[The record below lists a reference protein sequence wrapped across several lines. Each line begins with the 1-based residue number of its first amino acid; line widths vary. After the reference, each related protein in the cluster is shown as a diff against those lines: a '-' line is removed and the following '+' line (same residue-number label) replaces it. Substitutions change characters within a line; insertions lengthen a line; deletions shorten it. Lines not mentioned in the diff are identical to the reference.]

1 MIVKNIRID
10 LIYKNINNIVMVHDS
25 LVNILN
31 IDNRLVYALISNFE
45 DGIDTKYIYELM
57 EPKGWTREDLDKN
70 INLLLDLNFIK
81 DIENNIDLEE
91 MKAEFESFK
100 KQISRDCL

>member
-70 INLLLDLNFIK
+70 INVLLDLNFIK

-91 MKAEFESFK
+91 MKSEFESFK
-100 KQISRDCL
+100 KQISRY

>member
-70 INLLLDLNFIK
+70 INVLLGLNFIK

-91 MKAEFESFK
+91 MKAEFESGSVDRFV
-100 KQISRDCL
+100 

>member
-31 IDNRLVYALISNFE
+31 VDNRLVYALISNFE
-45 DGIDTKYIYELM
+45 DGIDIKYIYELM

-70 INLLLDLNFIK
+70 INLLLDLKFIK
-81 DIENNIDLEE
+81 SIENNIDLEE

-100 KQISRDCL
+100 KQISRY

>member
-45 DGIDTKYIYELM
+45 NGIDTKYIYELM

-100 KQISRDCL
+100 KQISRY

>member
-70 INLLLDLNFIK
+70 INVLLGLNFIK

-100 KQISRDCL
+100 KQISRY

>member
-81 DIENNIDLEE
+81 NIENNIDLEE

-100 KQISRDCL
+100 KQISRY

>member
-10 LIYKNINNIVMVHDS
+10 LIYKNIKNIVMVHDS

-45 DGIDTKYIYELM
+45 NGIDTKYIYELM

-100 KQISRDCL
+100 KQISRY

>member
-70 INLLLDLNFIK
+70 INVLLDLNFIK

-100 KQISRDCL
+100 KQISRY

>member
-45 DGIDTKYIYELM
+45 NGIDTKYIYELM

-100 KQISRDCL
+100 NQISRY